1 MNKDNILKIKDLQGN
16 EKEVNAN
23 DPKYIIA
30 ELEAIKSLIYKNEAV
45 KKLIAN
51 LQNNVF
57 LYDQEA
63 TKGIFVSM
71 LEVFELERKEAEL
84 VTAYCNLLYE
94 KMQYRHMQNGVI
106 LFLDEINKQSDQ
118 EFKEFI
124 EGITEA
130 RENYKN
136 DIERYCNK

>member
-30 ELEAIKSLIYKNEAV
+30 
-45 KKLIAN
+45 
-51 LQNNVF
+51 
-57 LYDQEA
+57 
-63 TKGIFVSM
+63 
-71 LEVFELERKEAEL
+71 ELERKEAEL